1 MQAARHPLFL
11 GITLVMVATHVAAAS
26 GSNQPVYKWIDAQG
40 GVHYG
45 DAVPPQYAEQ
55 DKSLINA
62 QGVIVGTIPGK
73 RTPEQL
79 EAEAAKR
86 RTEDAARQV
95 ILKNR
100 QRDQN
105 LLSTYLSV
113 QEIEALRDRRADL
126 LEAQARVTIQYREQV
141 HVRQQ
146 QLERELARFKPYN
159 KAPSAQQPPLAVL
172 ENLTHTIDDSAAQD
186 RNLTIKH
193 EELEQL
199 KTLFASDIARFKEL
213 KP

>member
-1 MQAARHPLFL
+1 MQAVRHPLFL
-11 GITLVMVATHVAAAS
+11 CIALVMVATRVVAMSS
-26 GSNQPVYKWIDAQG
+26 GHPVYKWTDAQG

-55 DKSLINA
+55 DKSLMNA
-62 QGVIVGTIPGK
+62 QGVVVGTIPGK

-79 EAEAAKR
+79 EAEATKR
-86 RTEDAARQV
+86 RAEDAAHQAV
-95 ILKNR
+95 IKSR

-141 HVRQQ
+141 RLRQQ
-146 QLERELARFKPYN
+146 QLEHELARFKPYN
-159 KAPSAQQPPLAVL
+159 KAPGAQQPPLALL
-172 ENLTHTIDDSAAQD
+172 ENLAHTIEDSAAQD

-199 KTLFASDIARFKEL
+199 KMQFASDIARFKEL

>member
-1 MQAARHPLFL
+1 MCPVYRPLLLSIALALVAGRVSAAP
-11 GITLVMVATHVAAAS
+11 
-26 GSNQPVYKWIDAQG
+26 GSTQPVYKWTDAQG

-62 QGVIVGTIPGK
+62 QGVIVGTIPGR

-79 EAEAAKR
+79 EAEAAKHR
-86 RTEDAARQV
+86 IEDSAHQA
-95 ILKNR
+95 ILQGR

-105 LLSTYLSV
+105 LLTTYLSV
-113 QEIEALRDRRADL
+113 QEIEALRDRRAEL

-141 HVRQQ
+141 RLRQQ
-146 QLERELARFKPYN
+146 QLEHELAHFKPYN
-159 KAPSAQQPPLAVL
+159 SAPNAQQPPQTLL
-172 ENLTHTIDDSAAQD
+172 ENLANTLDESAAQE
-186 RNLTIKH
+186 RNLNIKRA
-193 EELEQL
+193 ELDRL
-199 KTLFASDIARFKEL
+199 KMQFASDIARFKEL

>member
-1 MQAARHPLFL
+1 MQAVRHPLFL
-11 GITLVMVATHVAAAS
+11 CIALVMVATRVVAMSS
-26 GSNQPVYKWIDAQG
+26 GQPVYKWTDAQG

-55 DKSLINA
+55 DKSLMNA
-62 QGVIVGTIPGK
+62 QGVVVGTIPGK

-79 EAEAAKR
+79 EAEATKR
-86 RTEDAARQV
+86 RAEDAAHQAV
-95 ILKNR
+95 IKSR

-141 HVRQQ
+141 RLRQQ
-146 QLERELARFKPYN
+146 QLEHELARFKPYN
-159 KAPSAQQPPLAVL
+159 KAPGAQQPPLALL
-172 ENLTHTIDDSAAQD
+172 ENLAHTIEDSAAQD

-199 KTLFASDIARFKEL
+199 KMQFASDIARFKEL